1 MEEIEQLENGK
12 LVFHSYE
19 ALKAYCD
26 DVNNPL
32 DKVVLG
38 KEIDSLERLFED
50 SNRTNEQFKGIEGW
64 DVSNVEDMDSMF
76 ASAYAFNQ
84 PLNSWDVSKVNNMS
98 GMFYFAEG
106 FNQPL
111 NNWNV
116 SKVKN
121 MAGMFAGAEK
131 FNQPL
136 NNWDVSNVTNMYS
149 MFHNAENFNQPLN
162 NWDVSNVKNT
172 EWMFYQAKVFNQSL
186 SSWGIE
192 NYEEVGLPAD
202 YEVEDLKTEEVEKTK
217 KSGFHR

>member
-38 KEIDSLERLFED
+38 KEIDSLERLFAGSD
-50 SNRTNEQFKGIEGW
+50 RTNEQFAGIENW
-64 DVSNVEDMDSMF
+64 N
-76 ASAYAFNQ
+76 
-84 PLNSWDVSKVNNMS
+84 VSKVNNMS

-111 NNWNV
+111 DNWNV
-116 SKVKN
+116 SNVTE
-121 MAGMFAGAEK
+121 MSYMFWGAES

-136 NNWDVSNVTNMYS
+136 DKLDVSKVEYMQGMFYDAKRFNQPIGNWDVSNVTCMS
-149 MFHNAENFNQPLN
+149 DMFHCAYKFNQPLN
-162 NWDVSNVKNT
+162 SWDV
-172 EWMFYQAKVFNQSL
+172 
-186 SSWGIE
+186 
-192 NYEEVGLPAD
+192 
-202 YEVEDLKTEEVEKTK
+202 
-217 KSGFHR
+217 